1 MEWTK
6 CKKGEGIGNIGIG
19 NVGVFVNKG
28 GLWAEVFSS
37 KSAGNLDKLLCSI
50 YYLK

>member
-6 CKKGEGIGNIGIG
+6 CKKRGGDRQYRD
-19 NVGVFVNKG
+19 VFVNKG